1 MYLMQVK
8 IMHILNFSKTK
19 YLSDN
24 QCVMIYSTVIFGYV
38 YISKYPFGVFVEAY
52 LHQIIVFYWYIVN

>member
-1 MYLMQVK
+1 
-8 IMHILNFSKTK
+8 MHILNFSKTK
-19 YLSDN
+19 YLPDN
-24 QCVMIYSTVIFGYV
+24 QCVMMYSTVIFGYV